1 MNFTGLQE
9 HYNQLLANDNALP
22 RRSEINFLIIGFLV
36 SLYIFRQLPPYWP
49 CQELKRNQLSVK
61 ITNIITMFVISAL
74 LHNQLKWK
82 DNTLPKR
89 SVCLLPSASARL
101 KFFELIVTN
110 SFRPECGNWSDE
122 SELMVERSAF
132 WLEGILLVSVMVV
145 IMLMLMTA
153 RMLLISVTCSKGR
166 ECFFSNCLLSSSTS
180 ASLVKSTYRCK
191 G

>member
-1 MNFTGLQE
+1 MSRTQKKSASRQNKQHHHHVP
-9 HYNQLLANDNALP
+9 HYCIAAQTSCLKQLV
-22 RRSEINFLIIGFLV
+22 G
-36 SLYIFRQLPPYWP
+36 
-49 CQELKRNQLSVK
+49 
-61 ITNIITMFVISAL
+61 
-74 LHNQLKWK
+74 K

-89 SVCLLPSASARL
+89 SVCLLLAASARST
-101 KFFELIVTN
+101 FFQLILTN

-132 WLEGILLVSVMVV
+132 WLEGILLVSVMVDMMLM

-153 RMLLISVTCSKGR
+153 RMLLTSVTCSKGR

-180 ASLVKSTYRCK
+180 ASLVKSSYRCK